1 MDILENPPII
11 DSATPSVLLTAL
23 LAFSVQRCSLQKLV
37 VVDGRIHRQYVDP
50 WRVASVWRHGGVNHF
65 PLRGAAELSL
75 QFSLGRAEGTEGT
88 CGPGLERILDLSWEH
103 SWLVVYLPLWKIRKS
118 VGIINPNIWK
128 NKKCSKPPTP
138 DPTYILLPS
147 SYQTWQYMVM
157 EIPGLYG
164 VFPMNWL
171 RGFRRPPHI
180 NLTRP
185 GKMNLLVT

>member
-1 MDILENPPII
+1 MDVLENPPII

-103 SWLVVYLPLWKIRKS
+103 PWSWWYTYPSEKYESQLGLLFPIY
-118 VGIINPNIWK
+118 GIIKTVPNHQ
-128 NKKCSKPPTP
+128 P

-147 SYQTWQYMVM
+147 SYQTWQYMAM
-157 EIPGLYG
+157 ENSWSIWWFSHELTSGIS
-164 VFPMNWL
+164 
-171 RGFRRPPHI
+171 PPATHQPFK
-180 NLTRP
+180 TW
-185 GKMNLLVT
+185 